1 MYWHELWSLSFYWIT
16 QLLPNSTTPFPYFSP
31 ISITHLYWLLSYC
44 LLAPSVFRFVA
55 MWVLRL
61 PRHISAL
68 SVGSLL
74 VSVGGDAR
82 EMLWGWRRQ
91 KGLAPS
97 CLLAVLMSLALGT
110 PPHPTSGNSF
120 LSICHFFQPWQYQF
134 HWAILPPT
142 SLDTSMC
149 WTMLSLR
156 RSELGLN
163 GVPSP
168 NF

>member
-1 MYWHELWSLSFYWIT
+1 MWIMKFII
-16 QLLPNSTTPFPYFSP
+16 LLDNPAPSKPTTPFPYFYP

-44 LLAPSVFRFVA
+44 LLAPSVLRFVA

-61 PRHISAL
+61 PSHISAL

-74 VSVGGDAR
+74 VSVGGNAR
-82 EMLWGWRRQ
+82 EMLWGWRGQ

-97 CLLAVLMSLALGT
+97 CLLAILMSLALGT

-134 HWAILPPT
+134 LWAILPPT
-142 SLDTSMC
+142 SLDTSTC